1 MRCENRSRGLST
13 VLASGLRTSK
23 ERSRHVVR
31 RLDVDRIVRSDDAA
45 PDHSR
50 IHADAIPQGSLES
63 FVDGVQDVARRAYAG
78 DLEDHRILAS
88 DEEPVPD
95 AEALHAD
102 AAHREVLTERP
113 RGERVLEIPFDRL
126 QKLQIEEGDR
136 LLGDAMLLVVVTVAD
151 DAVRV
156 DLAFEHRALG
166 DAAGRAVD
174 RDEASHAPMVGTCGS
189 PGRYAAGMSQ
199 PLLDFSLTGRRAVVC
214 GSTQGIGR
222 AIAEAFAA
230 AGATVCLVGRNADGL
245 KMVLDGLDRGSE
257 QEHTTACADFTDL
270 DAVRHLA
277 DALPGEFGRAHILV
291 NNTGGPAAGFAV
303 DAEHEDFER
312 AFRMHL
318 GCGQAF
324 VQALAP
330 GMRDA
335 GYGRILNV
343 ISTSVVTPIKGLG
356 VSNTVRGA
364 VANWGRTLAVELGPF
379 GITVNN
385 LLPGFTDTAR
395 LSSLF
400 EGKARRA
407 GSTVDD
413 VTAQAIAGIP
423 AGRIGDPRELAAAA
437 VFLASPAGGYVNG
450 VNLPVDGGRVAQG

>member
-1 MRCENRSRGLST
+1 MN
-13 VLASGLRTSK
+13 
-23 ERSRHVVR
+23 
-31 RLDVDRIVRSDDAA
+31 
-45 PDHSR
+45 
-50 IHADAIPQGSLES
+50 
-63 FVDGVQDVARRAYAG
+63 
-78 DLEDHRILAS
+78 
-88 DEEPVPD
+88 
-95 AEALHAD
+95 
-102 AAHREVLTERP
+102 
-113 RGERVLEIPFDRL
+113 
-126 QKLQIEEGDR
+126 
-136 LLGDAMLLVVVTVAD
+136 
-151 DAVRV
+151 
-156 DLAFEHRALG
+156 
-166 DAAGRAVD
+166 
-174 RDEASHAPMVGTCGS
+174 
-189 PGRYAAGMSQ
+189 Q
-199 PLLDFSLTGRRAVVC
+199 PLLDFSLADRRAVVC

-230 AGATVCLVGRNADGL
+230 AGATVCLVGRNEDGL
-245 KMVLDGLDRGSE
+245 SMVLEGLDRG
-257 QEHTTACADFTDL
+257 ADQSHDSVCVDFSDL
-270 DAVRHLA
+270 DAVRSA
-277 DALPGEFGRAHILV
+277 AAGIPDVFGGAHILV
-291 NNTGGPAAGFAV
+291 NNTGGPPAGFAI
-303 DAEHEDFER
+303 DAETGDFDR

-324 VQALAP
+324 VQSLAP
-330 GMRDA
+330 GMRQW

-356 VSNTVRGA
+356 VSNTIRGA